1 MLRNFISV
9 INRKED
15 IQVNKRLKSNPE
27 FILHKCCT
35 DFKIMIVD
43 VFSAVADVSS
53 AYLSLEGRSEGCSN
67 RLYSG
72 SSTDPV

>member
-1 MLRNFISV
+1 
-9 INRKED
+9 
-15 IQVNKRLKSNPE
+15 
-27 FILHKCCT
+27 
-35 DFKIMIVD
+35 MIVD

-72 SSTDPV
+72 NSTDPVWSLGPELVRTARNRENILITIIIIIRFVPFEL